1 MPFRLQD
8 RGNTPAMREDIEFRA
23 EDGTTLRGWL
33 YTPDDGAGIYPFV
46 AMTHGIG
53 AVKEMY
59 TDLFAEAFCAAGI
72 VTLLYDVRGC
82 GASDG
87 LPRHEYDPWKQ
98 VSDYRDAI
106 TFAHTLEQVDAD
118 RIGIFGTSF
127 SGGHVLAIAAL
138 DKRVKA
144 VVAQVPF
151 VSGFQTTTK
160 LAPADALPP
169 LFEALDA
176 DRLARYHGESP
187 AMMAL
192 VDPDPAVPS
201 LIGDVYTAE
210 WYERVPREDL
220 ANWVNTCTLRTLQL
234 VREYE
239 PGLFAKLIS
248 PIPLLMIV
256 ASHDT
261 LTPTVDALEVY
272 DRALEPKSLIIL
284 PGDHYVAYEDRREEA
299 LAGAVD
305 WFSRHL
311 VDGRA
316 GSHAGSPASVA

>member
-1 MPFRLQD
+1 
-8 RGNTPAMREDIEFRA
+8 MREDIEFKA

-33 YTPDDGAGIYPFV
+33 YTPAGAGPHPFL

-59 TDLFAEAFCAAGI
+59 TDLFAEAFCAAGF
-72 VTLLYDVRGC
+72 VALLYDVRGC

-87 LPRHEYDPWKQ
+87 TPRFEYDPWKQ

-106 TFAHTLEQVDAD
+106 TFAHTLAQVDPA

-144 VVAQVPF
+144 VVSQVPF
-151 VSGFQTTTK
+151 VSGYQTTTK
-160 LAPADALPP
+160 LAPADAIPP
-169 LFEALDA
+169 LMEALDA
-176 DRLARYHGESP
+176 DRLARYGGEPP
-187 AMMAL
+187 AMMEL
-192 VDPDPAVPS
+192 VNPDPAVPS

-210 WYERVPREDL
+210 WYDRISDEHL
-220 ANWVNTCTLRTLQL
+220 KTWVNTCTLRTLQL

-239 PGLFAKLIS
+239 PGLLVRLIS

-272 DRALEPKSLIIL
+272 GRALEPKSLVVL
-284 PGDHYVAYEDRREEA
+284 PGDHYVAYEQRRDDA
-299 LAGAVD
+299 LAAAIG
-305 WFSRHL
+305 WFSQHL
-311 VDGRA
+311 LDGPA
-316 GSHAGSPASVA
+316 VAHAGSPAIHA